1 MTKSIIINK
10 HGGPEVLEFVDTAV
24 RSPDSK
30 HIKIKNLAIGLNFID
45 TYHRSGLYPIKL
57 PCGLGM
63 EGAGVVE
70 EVGSAVKNFRKGDNV
85 VYASPPLGSY
95 SDERIIPERIAIKIP
110 DGINHKIVIL
120 VTLILGV
127 FTQIFTGIT
136 SLIAIIPF
144 FGPFILKIISIPI
157 FYFLNALGWVVSAIA
172 IKKGFVNE
180 LSRSRTV
187 TLALLVGIILGYI
200 LGNIIPLDK

>member
-1 MTKSIIINK
+1 MNNLKIISNLKWKIVLWILLFTMIYLAFSYGKQYGIN
-10 HGGPEVLEFVDTAV
+10 
-24 RSPDSK
+24 
-30 HIKIKNLAIGLNFID
+30 
-45 TYHRSGLYPIKL
+45 
-57 PCGLGM
+57 
-63 EGAGVVE
+63 
-70 EVGSAVKNFRKGDNV
+70 
-85 VYASPPLGSY
+85 
-95 SDERIIPERIAIKIP
+95 ERII
-110 DGINHKIVIL
+110 IL

-144 FGPFILKIISIPI
+144 FGPFILKVVSIPI

-172 IKKGFVNE
+172 IKKGYVNE

-187 TLALLVGIILGYI
+187 TFALLVGIIIGYI

>member
-1 MTKSIIINK
+1 MSNLKVISNLKWKIILWILLLSIIYLAFSHGKQYGIN
-10 HGGPEVLEFVDTAV
+10 
-24 RSPDSK
+24 
-30 HIKIKNLAIGLNFID
+30 
-45 TYHRSGLYPIKL
+45 
-57 PCGLGM
+57 
-63 EGAGVVE
+63 
-70 EVGSAVKNFRKGDNV
+70 
-85 VYASPPLGSY
+85 
-95 SDERIIPERIAIKIP
+95 ERII
-110 DGINHKIVIL
+110 IL

-144 FGPFILKIISIPI
+144 FGPFILKVISIPV

-172 IKKGFVNE
+172 IKKGYVNE

-187 TLALLVGIILGYI
+187 TFALLVGIIIGYI